1 MIFISDVF
9 AEEAVEGTE
18 DELDSS
24 SGDLEDDDEPPGFDL
39 LAIGVKPRGGSPAL
53 NWKKTPN
60 LPSNSAG
67 PPKNEN
73 PLSRTYRH
81 RVIKYG
87 LLFASGDQLYQNT
100 PGPSTT
106 NLPR

>member
-1 MIFISDVF
+1 MIFISDVS

-18 DELDSS
+18 DELDFS

-53 NWKKTPN
+53 NCKKTPN
-60 LPSNSAG
+60 SSSKSAVPPKKESLPS
-67 PPKNEN
+67 
-73 PLSRTYRH
+73 RTRRR
-81 RVIKYG
+81 RVTKYG